1 MIQNVTER
9 YLFFS
14 QRKGA
19 TCSKKDLGTFDGFQ
33 VIEVIGLPLLKLK

>member
-33 VIEVIGLPLLKLK
+33 TKPLLKLK